1 MEKSKTQL
9 GNKLTSLEKKMKGK
23 DYAKK
28 VPENVQQAD
37 GEKCASLRIEISE
50 MEKAIDGIKNML
62 NWNISVIGGYRGFY
76 FWVIIVRPFRKKV
89 QKSYF
94 LLIIFLFK
102 RCSSKT

>member
-1 MEKSKTQL
+1 
-9 GNKLTSLEKKMKGK
+9 MKGK

-62 NWNISVIGGYRGFY
+62 N
-76 FWVIIVRPFRKKV
+76 
-89 QKSYF
+89 
-94 LLIIFLFK
+94 
-102 RCSSKT
+102 